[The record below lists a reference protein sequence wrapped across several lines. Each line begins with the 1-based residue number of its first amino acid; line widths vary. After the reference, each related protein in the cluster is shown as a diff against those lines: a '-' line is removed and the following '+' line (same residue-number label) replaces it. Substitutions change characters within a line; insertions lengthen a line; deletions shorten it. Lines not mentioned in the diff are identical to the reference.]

1 MNTHK
6 DISRR
11 QFIRDAGIVV
21 GSTVLASSVLLSS
34 CNNNGTTP
42 ASTSGTEEAEPVKL
56 EVFSPGGSTEV
67 TQLHAPRLN
76 SLEGKTICEITNG
89 DYNFDNTF
97 PRLRQVLQNLYPTAT
112 IIPYTEF
119 ETIDHVVSEESMAGI
134 IEALKT
140 ADCNGVIVGNAG

>member
-1 MNTHK
+1 MNKRK
-6 DISRR
+6 DISRE
-11 QFIRDAGIVV
+11 QFIRDTGIVV

-34 CNNNGTTP
+34 CNNNGTNPT
-42 ASTSGTEEAEPVKL
+42 STSATEEAEPVKL